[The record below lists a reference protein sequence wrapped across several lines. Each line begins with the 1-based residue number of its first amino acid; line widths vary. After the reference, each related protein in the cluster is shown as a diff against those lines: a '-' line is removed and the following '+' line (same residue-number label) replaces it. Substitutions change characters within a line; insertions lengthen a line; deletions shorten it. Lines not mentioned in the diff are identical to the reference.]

1 MKIAEIL
8 LAGAALLVM
17 QGCSTKEADGSADSQ
32 AVSEVE
38 RPVAGEKGAEG
49 YEIEG
54 NLIVPAAIPAV
65 VDFYADWCP
74 PCRQYGPVFDK
85 VRDAFGSQVIFLR
98 VNVDDEPALASQ
110 YVKQGIPTTVFILPG
125 GAVMGSVEGAIDE
138 ATLTDYVNQLLA
150 QNGQTNMDAL

>member
-8 LAGAALLVM
+8 LAGAALLIM
-17 QGCSTKEADGSADSQ
+17 QGCSSKQADGAVDSV
-32 AVSEVE
+32 AVSEAE
-38 RPVAGEKGAEG
+38 GSVAGNNGAEG
-49 YEIEG
+49 YEIKG
-54 NLIVPAAIPAV
+54 NMIVPASLPAV

-74 PCRQYGPVFDK
+74 PCRQYGPVFEK
-85 VRDAFGSQVIFLR
+85 VKESFGPQAIFLR
-98 VNVDDEPALASQ
+98 INVDEDPAIASQ